1 MKKFI
6 IVPAVDNSHH
16 VIDIQ
21 LISHISRKEGVLNK
35 SEINLIDT
43 KTSLYSTLTP
53 LELFKMLKDI
63 EDSNETV

>member
-21 LISHISRKEGVLNK
+21 LISHISRKEGVLDK
-35 SEINLIDT
+35 SAINLIDV
-43 KTSLYSTLTP
+43 KTVLYSTLTP
-53 LELFKMLKDI
+53 LEIFKMLKDI
-63 EDSNETV
+63 EDIYETV